1 MDDKH
6 EQRRNE
12 MSYSMAIL
20 RDDEIISELKDG
32 NYAKGSTAFVRKHQ
46 NFVYN
51 TALRYLNSVEDAEDI
66 SQEVFV
72 KALESIDNFRGE
84 SSIKTW
90 LYRITKNFC
99 LNQLRK
105 KKINTIFSFSSVE
118 DDETDNRFK
127 DENLL
132 PDENMQNSE
141 LTKSFL
147 AAVNKLPQKQR
158 ETFAL
163 RYFEDMPYGEISE
176 ILGTSVGGLK
186 ANYYQAVKKLAVE
199 LQEFKN

>member
-1 MDDKH
+1 
-6 EQRRNE
+6 

-20 RDDEIISELKDG
+20 RYDEIISELKDG

-105 KKINTIFSFSSVE
+105 KKIKTIFSLSSWIDIATRLSIFFPNDIE
-118 DDETDNRFK
+118 
-127 DENLL
+127 LL
-132 PDENMQNSE
+132 AIAIHGE
-141 LTKSFL
+141 KL
-147 AAVNKLPQKQR
+147 AANDSV
-158 ETFAL
+158 
-163 RYFEDMPYGEISE
+163 S
-176 ILGTSVGGLK
+176 GT
-186 ANYYQAVKKLAVE
+186 
-199 LQEFKN
+199 